1 MFSVKSMTRQDFSFA
16 VQITDKM
23 SWGMVEDDFEF
34 ITKLEPE
41 GCFVLFDDQE
51 RIGMATTV
59 SFGKMGWFGN
69 LIVAKSERNK
79 GAGSLLVKHSVDY
92 LKSRGVQTVGL
103 YAYVDKVNFY
113 RRLGFE
119 YDSEFSVL
127 QGRGFSTE
135 KRQGIVETRK
145 KDLQQIIDYDSLCFG
160 ASRRKVLE
168 PILGDSHNIG
178 YMCIEKNSMLGYALA
193 KVYDGIADLG
203 PLVCPKG
210 RSDLAIILLEAV
222 LHKLKEARV
231 SLCLPKKEK
240 SVLDMLV
247 ANGFVESFPLI
258 RMFLNPRSMS
268 DCVCVAES
276 LERG

>member
-1 MFSVKSMTRQDFSFA
+1 MFSVKTMTRQDFSFA

-41 GCFVLFDDQE
+41 GCFVLFDNQE

-79 GAGSLLVKHSVDY
+79 GAGSLLVQHSVDY

-113 RRLGFE
+113 RRLGFQ
-119 YDSEFSVL
+119 YDREFSVL
-127 QGRGFSTE
+127 QGRGFSAE
-135 KRQGIVETRK
+135 KRQGIVETRR

-168 PILGDSHNIG
+168 PILGDLRNVG
-178 YMCIEKNSMLGYALA
+178 YMCIEKKGMLGYALA

-210 RSDLAIILLEAV
+210 RSDLAINLLEAV
-222 LHKLKEARV
+222 LHRLKDARV
-231 SLCLPKKEK
+231 SLCLPRKEK

-268 DCVCVAES
+268 DCVYVAES